1 MHPDSHSATPEAG
14 KEIGTLSQPS
24 CDTTDSFSVRV
35 GGPGYW
41 SHARL
46 VKAASSL
53 WGRLATLRADIA
65 RELRKYDDERFGLIA
80 TNVADSAELS
90 IADLIGDVYLAEI
103 ERDVCELRDVE
114 NALKRIAAG
123 TYGICSECTQ
133 PIDPMRLE
141 LNPQAGRCLQCQE
154 NAEHTQEPSRRN
166 ARL

>member
-1 MHPDSHSATPEAG
+1 
-14 KEIGTLSQPS
+14 LSQPS
-24 CDTTDSFSVRV
+24 FDTTHAFSVRV
-35 GGPGYW
+35 GSPTYW

-46 VKAASSL
+46 VKAASAL

-114 NALKRIAAG
+114 DALRRIADG
-123 TYGICSECTQ
+123 SYGICVECTQ

-141 LNPQAGRCLQCQE
+141 LNPHASRCLQCQKS
-154 NAEHTQEPSRRN
+154 AESTQEPGQRP